1 MVKTYI
7 NKMLNF
13 LVTYGETITKI
24 MRQLIKDENDI
35 HVVEWK
41 KSSRI

>member
-1 MVKTYI
+1 MVKAYI

-24 MRQLIKDENDI
+24 MGQLIKGENGI
-35 HVVEWK
+35 HVTE
-41 KSSRI
+41 